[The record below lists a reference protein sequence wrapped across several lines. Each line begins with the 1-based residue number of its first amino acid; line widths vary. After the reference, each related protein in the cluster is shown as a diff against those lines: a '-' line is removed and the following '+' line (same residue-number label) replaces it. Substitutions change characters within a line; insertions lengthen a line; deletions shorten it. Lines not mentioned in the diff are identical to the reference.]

1 MYLLLLSNDCS
12 SIQALLLPG
21 TFMVSI
27 GKTPL
32 SVAFAIANF
41 PFSPTAFQPPNSVI
55 SFTVPGSTFCSS
67 PRASISFTF
76 LLFSITFGN
85 VCNFS
90 TSSST
95 LAFARGAVYTLF
107 AAGSV
112 SVVAPSVR
120 NGLFLSRACP
130 LRESCLPEFAIE
142 LLSVAFSVLLAF
154 LPTVAFP
161 SVVSSLGLS
170 TCALGLLRKPLFTV
184 IKSLL

>member
-1 MYLLLLSNDCS
+1 MNVFSIPSNPFVPLAAHAPLAPPSPEGTYFEPSKASSVELAFVRTLERNNMYLLLLSNDCS
-12 SIQALLLPG
+12 SIQALLLLG

-95 LAFARGAVYTLF
+95 LAFARGAVYT
-107 AAGSV
+107 
-112 SVVAPSVR
+112 
-120 NGLFLSRACP
+120 
-130 LRESCLPEFAIE
+130 
-142 LLSVAFSVLLAF
+142 
-154 LPTVAFP
+154 
-161 SVVSSLGLS
+161 
-170 TCALGLLRKPLFTV
+170 
-184 IKSLL
+184 